1 MKIKKIILTS
11 LLIIWMIVIFMFS
24 NQNATKS
31 ESTSDKVA
39 STVIDTVEVVTKEE
53 ITEDK
58 KEILIEDTKFV
69 VRKTAHFTLYFI
81 LGLLAYLTLKSYSI
95 KKIVIFSILFCFL
108 YACSDEIHQMFLDGR
123 TGKILDVFIDTIG
136 SVVGIYLCLLVG
148 KLKLKYNSNKVLS

>member
-58 KEILIEDTKFV
+58 KETLIEDNRFV

-81 LGLLAYLTLKSYSI
+81 LGLLAYLTLSSYSI

>member
-31 ESTSDKVA
+31 ESTSDKVS
-39 STVIDTVEVVTKEE
+39 STIIDTVEVVTKEE

-58 KEILIEDTKFV
+58 KETLIEDTRFV

-81 LGLLAYLTLKSYSI
+81 LGLLAYLTLSSYSI

-108 YACSDEIHQMFLDGR
+108 YACSDEIHQMFLYGR
-123 TGKILDVFIDTIG
+123 TGKILYVFIDIMG
-136 SVVGIYLCLLVG
+136 SVVGICLCLLVG

>member
-81 LGLLAYLTLKSYSI
+81 LGLLAYLTLSSYSI

-123 TGKILDVFIDTIG
+123 TGKILDVFIDIMG
-136 SVVGIYLCLLVG
+136 SVVGICLCLLVG
-148 KLKLKYNSNKVLS
+148 KLKLKYKSNKVL